1 MGHPRFSSEEI
12 VRRGEQIYA
21 ERLRE
26 AVEMDE
32 NFGKIIVINIET
44 GEYEIN
50 DDPLA
55 ASSRALAKHPGA
67 AIYALRIG
75 YDYVHQFGGSSL
87 TLLDGSRK

>member
-1 MGHPRFSSEEI
+1 MGHPRFSGEEI

-26 AVEMDE
+26 TVETDE
-32 NFGKIIVINIET
+32 NLGKIIVINIET

-55 ASSRALAKHPGA
+55 ASRRALAKHPGA
-67 AIYALRIG
+67 AI
-75 YDYVHQFGGSSL
+75 
-87 TLLDGSRK
+87 